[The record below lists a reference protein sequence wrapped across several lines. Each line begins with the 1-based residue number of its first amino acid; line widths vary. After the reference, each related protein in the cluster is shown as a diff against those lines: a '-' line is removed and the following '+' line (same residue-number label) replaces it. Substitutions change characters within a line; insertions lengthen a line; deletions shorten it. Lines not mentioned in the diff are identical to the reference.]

1 GPPAEDVQDLE
12 EVIGTER
19 QGAGLEQEQDERTG
33 DAQETQAVD
42 KRLSARIDQV
52 DDRGHQ
58 QGRQQL
64 SGEEAPLW
72 KVAAGLDQ
80 GADAEQRQNGRR
92 HGIVHISAVSE
103 PAPTKIA
110 SASGM
115 PAQARART
123 SPGTI
128 TAAVV
133 IAAARVKKRT
143 SSSSISAANAATTA
157 ATYAS
162 LTLNRS

>member
-1 GPPAEDVQDLE
+1 MGDSGPPAEDVQDLE

-92 HGIVHISAVSE
+92 HGIVHDQR
-103 PAPTKIA
+103 
-110 SASGM
+110 G
-115 PAQARART
+115 QRAGADQDRERERDAG
-123 SPGTI
+123 PG
-128 TAAVV
+128 ACSDQS
-133 IAAARVKKRT
+133 RKHHRRGRDRGGQGKEKDELEQHFR
-143 SSSSISAANAATTA
+143 
-157 ATYAS
+157 
-162 LTLNRS
+162 R